1 MSSITDE
8 DPELSMNVK
17 YSKGEDRGERLE
29 GRVLLHE
36 NVDSCTDHQVHVS
49 TQDGEPHT
57 ENHLPAAQRNRFRVL
72 GLILALL
79 LAVLIVVCRLYTEKL
94 MSDNKKLMSE
104 NKKLRSEYE
113 TLISQNMKLM
123 VENEKLTSDP
133 ERINCQF
140 GKENQTQANT
150 TEWKRFECSCY
161 YISTERK
168 NWTESRKECE
178 RRGADLLVIKTKSKH
193 EFFRKLNKHGEF
205 WIGLERKTKDWSTWE
220 WKWVDGSPLAY
231 TSWNKAASL
240 NPEDH
245 VKVFMDLQGSWMHT
259 NTGSKHWI
267 CERDIY

>member
-1 MSSITDE
+1 MSSIIDE

-29 GRVLLHE
+29 GLVLLHE

-57 ENHLPAAQRNRFRVL
+57 ENHLPAVQRNRFRVL

-79 LAVLIVVCRLYTEKL
+79 LLALLIVVCIRYTEKL
-94 MSDNKKLMSE
+94 MSDNKKLAS
-104 NKKLRSEYE
+104 KYE
-113 TLISQNMKLM
+113 TLISKNMELM
-123 VENEKLTSDP
+123 VENEKLTSDL
-133 ERINCQF
+133 ERMNCQF

-168 NWTESRKECE
+168 NWSESRKDCE
-178 RRGADLLVIKTKSKH
+178 RRGADLLVIKTRRKH
-193 EFFRKLNKHGEF
+193 EFFRELNKRGDF
-205 WIGLERKTKDWSTWE
+205 WIGLERKAQTKDWSKTWE
-220 WKWVDGSPLAY
+220 WEWVDGSPLAHIGW
-231 TSWNKAASL
+231 SPVAKL
-240 NPEDH
+240 DPEDDF
-245 VKVFMDLQGSWMHT
+245 KVFMDLQGTWNYT

>member
-1 MSSITDE
+1 MSSIIDE

-49 TQDGEPHT
+49 TQDGEVHT
-57 ENHLPAAQRNRFRVL
+57 QYHLPAAQRDRFRVPALIL
-72 GLILALL
+72 GLLL
-79 LAVLIVVCRLYTEKL
+79 VAGLTVFYKFYVEL
-94 MSDNKKLMSE
+94 MS
-104 NKKLRSEYE
+104 
-113 TLISQNMKLM
+113 
-123 VENEKLTSDP
+123 ENEKLTSDL
-133 ERINCQF
+133 ERTNCQF
-140 GKENQTQANT
+140 GKENQTQGKT
-150 TEWKRFECSCY
+150 TGWKRFECSCY

-168 NWTESRKECE
+168 NWTESRKDCE

-193 EFFRKLNKHGEF
+193 EFFRELNKRGEF
-205 WIGLERKTKDWSTWE
+205 WIGLETKEKTKEWSKKWE

-231 TSWNKAASL
+231 TSWNPGAKL
-240 NPEDH
+240 NPVDH
-245 VKVFMDLQGSWMHT
+245 FNAFMDLQGTWMHT